1 MGGLEIRNKSL
12 RCEKCL
18 DIKRL
23 TIFPQYPEPILKMEC
38 RCSEKNT
45 KLFEFLTEFK
55 KKENFVIKC
64 SKCQNINPKITK
76 YFGVKKYTVINAQIY
91 MNSYRIEMK
100 KKKKMKK
107 IMKIMK
113 IMILFIISL

>member
-45 KLFEFLTEFK
+45 KLFEL
-55 KKENFVIKC
+55 
-64 SKCQNINPKITK
+64 
-76 YFGVKKYTVINAQIY
+76 
-91 MNSYRIEMK
+91 
-100 KKKKMKK
+100 
-107 IMKIMK
+107 
-113 IMILFIISL
+113 

>member
-38 RCSEKNT
+38 RCSDKN
-45 KLFEFLTEFK
+45 
-55 KKENFVIKC
+55 
-64 SKCQNINPKITK
+64 S
-76 YFGVKKYTVINAQIY
+76 
-91 MNSYRIEMK
+91 K
-100 KKKKMKK
+100 KKKKKRKFCNKMLQMSKY
-107 IMKIMK
+107 
-113 IMILFIISL
+113 